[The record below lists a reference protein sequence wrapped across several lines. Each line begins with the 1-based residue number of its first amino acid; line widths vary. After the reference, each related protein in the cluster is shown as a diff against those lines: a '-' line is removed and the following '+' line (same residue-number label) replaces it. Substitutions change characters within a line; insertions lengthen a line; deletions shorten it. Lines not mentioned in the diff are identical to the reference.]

1 MKYIHINPTALSSA
15 LGKIKEYC
23 IFTGNYHA
31 LTGEG
36 THPSIEERINE
47 IGPHILFNDINYDKT
62 ISFINTFNAAIE
74 FNNQHFTTCKMLVER
89 NIKANVATEEDYLM
103 LAMVTTYMY
112 DNNKKNLEALQ
123 LINNAKQIS
132 VYPTI
137 NLPKQEAIVLI
148 RLHKNDEAIN
158 CLIEYREWTQKMIHK
173 VGIL

>member
-1 MKYIHINPTALSSA
+1 MNTAILAYNIAESINERFGLQFSREQEREADKCAVELMKYIQINPTALSSA

-23 IFTGNYHA
+23 IVTGNYHA

-36 THPSIEERINE
+36 THPSIEERKNE

-103 LAMVTTYMY
+103 LANYQSTKARSHRL
-112 DNNKKNLEALQ
+112 N
-123 LINNAKQIS
+123 
-132 VYPTI
+132 TI
-137 NLPKQEAIVLI
+137 
-148 RLHKNDEAIN
+148 
-158 CLIEYREWTQKMIHK
+158 T
-173 VGIL
+173 